1 MAGTSTT
8 TARRSNQ
15 TASATHGDLNSQ
27 LEQLRQQAQGLTQ
40 ERDGLKTNVIS
51 SECPG
56 SNRDRLAQK
65 TGVESVRASHIPAHN
80 FVLWHD
86 AMPTIHA
93 TLVEFW
99 ERIVAQPAIVYS
111 SGNAFGICWQST
123 DLRRTISSFNR
134 LPNRFPFP

>member
-1 MAGTSTT
+1 MLNGGKCAVREE
-8 TARRSNQ
+8 AIERSKNLNISVQ
-15 TASATHGDLNSQ
+15 VNSAL
-27 LEQLRQQAQGLTQ
+27 

-86 AMPTIHA
+86 AMPTIHT

-99 ERIVAQPAIVYS
+99 ERIVAHPAIVYS
-111 SGNAFGICWQST
+111 SWNAFGICWQST